1 MFVNP
6 LNPEVQVSEKLKN
19 REIVVKLT
27 VNLFYLSMCLNRME
41 DFMDMFSLTGK
52 TAIVTGASRGIGEAI
67 AKGFAKAGADLILV
81 SRNREALEKVAREIG
96 GVGRKAHP
104 IVADIGVPEDIQR
117 AVDAVL
123 KIFPRI
129 DVLVNNAGI
138 SPVLKRADQLV
149 LKEWEEIL
157 RVNLTGTFLFCQ
169 AVGKVMI
176 QQGGGKMINM
186 VSVGAVVGFPRQV
199 GYCATKGGILQLTK
213 VLALD
218 WARFNVQVNAIGPS
232 YLETELTQG
241 MRGSK
246 VISENLLQRTPMGR
260 FGKPE
265 EVVGA
270 ALYLASDASSYVT
283 GQTLF
288 VDGGWLAF

>member
-1 MFVNP
+1 
-6 LNPEVQVSEKLKN
+6 
-19 REIVVKLT
+19 
-27 VNLFYLSMCLNRME
+27 
-41 DFMDMFSLTGK
+41 MDILPLTGK

-67 AKGFAKAGADLILV
+67 AKGFADAGADLVLV
-81 SRNREALEKVAREIG
+81 SRKRADLENVAKEIG
-96 GVGRKAHP
+96 GIGRKAFP
-104 IVADIGVPEDIQR
+104 IVADIGVPEEVQG
-117 AVDAVL
+117 AVDATL

-129 DVLVNNAGI
+129 DILVNNAGI
-138 SPVLKRADQLV
+138 SPVLKRAEELA
-149 LKEWEEIL
+149 LNEWEDIL

-176 QQGGGKMINM
+176 QQGGGKIINM
-186 VSVGAVVGFPRQV
+186 VSVGAIVGFPRQV

-218 WARFNVQVNAIGPS
+218 WARFNVQVNAIGPA
-232 YLETELTQG
+232 YIETELTQG
-241 MRGSK
+241 MRESK
-246 VISENLLQRTPMGR
+246 VISESLLRRTPMGR

-270 ALYLASDASSYVT
+270 AIYLASDASSYVT

-288 VDGGWLAF
+288 VDGGWLAY

>member
-1 MFVNP
+1 
-6 LNPEVQVSEKLKN
+6 
-19 REIVVKLT
+19 
-27 VNLFYLSMCLNRME
+27 
-41 DFMDMFSLTGK
+41 MDILPLTGK
-52 TAIVTGASRGIGEAI
+52 TAIVTGASRGIGRAI
-67 AKGFAKAGADLILV
+67 AKGFADAGADLVLV
-81 SRNREALEKVAREIG
+81 SRKRADLENVAKEIG
-96 GVGRKAHP
+96 GIGRKAHP
-104 IVADIGVPEDIQR
+104 IVADIGVAEEVQR
-117 AVDAVL
+117 AVDAAL

-129 DVLVNNAGI
+129 DILVNNAGI
-138 SPVLKRADQLV
+138 SPVLKRAEELAV
-149 LKEWEEIL
+149 NEWEDIL

-176 QQGGGKMINM
+176 RQGGGKIINM
-186 VSVGAVVGFPRQV
+186 VSVGAIVGFPRQV

-232 YLETELTQG
+232 YIETELTQG
-241 MRGSK
+241 MRESR
-246 VISENLLQRTPMGR
+246 VISESLLRRTPMGR

-270 ALYLASDASSYVT
+270 AIYLASDASSYVT

-288 VDGGWLAF
+288 VDGGWLAY

>member
-1 MFVNP
+1 MRDSLNMFP
-6 LNPEVQVSEKLKN
+6 
-19 REIVVKLT
+19 
-27 VNLFYLSMCLNRME
+27 
-41 DFMDMFSLTGK
+41 LTGR

-67 AKGFAKAGADLILV
+67 AKGFAKAGADLVLV
-81 SRNREALEKVAREIG
+81 SRNKVALENVAEGI
-96 GVGRKAHP
+96 VSLGRKSLP
-104 IVADIGVPEDIQR
+104 IVADIGVPGEIQR
-117 AVDAVL
+117 SVDAAL
-123 KIFPRI
+123 KAFPRI
-129 DVLVNNAGI
+129 NILVNNAGI
-138 SPVLKRADQLV
+138 SPVLKRAEELD

-169 AVGKVMI
+169 AVGRVMI
-176 QQGGGKMINM
+176 QQGGGKIINM

-218 WARFNVQVNAIGPS
+218 WARFNIQVNAIGPS

-246 VISENLLQRTPMGR
+246 VISESLLRRTPMGR

>member
-1 MFVNP
+1 MTAP
-6 LNPEVQVSEKLKN
+6 DSAGDPSE
-19 REIVVKLT
+19 I
-27 VNLFYLSMCLNRME
+27 
-41 DFMDMFSLTGK
+41 FSLKGK

-67 AKGFAKAGADLILV
+67 ARGFARAGADLVLV
-81 SRNREALEKVAREIG
+81 SRNKEALEKLAGELAG
-96 GVGRKAHP
+96 AGRKMLPVA
-104 IVADIGVPEDIQR
+104 ADIGVPEEIQK
-117 AVDAVL
+117 AVETSL
-123 KIFPRI
+123 QTFPRI
-129 DVLVNNAGI
+129 DILVNNAGI
-138 SPVLKRADQLV
+138 SPVLKRADLME
-149 LKEWEEIL
+149 LNEWDQIL

-169 AVGKVMI
+169 AAGKIMI
-176 QQGGGKMINM
+176 QQGGGKIINM
-186 VSVGAVVGFPRQV
+186 VSVGAVVGFTRQA
-199 GYCATKGGILQLTK
+199 GYCAAKGGILQLTK

-218 WARFNVQVNAIGPS
+218 WVKFNVLVNAIGPS

-246 VISENLLQRTPMGR
+246 AISENLLQRTPMGR

-288 VDGGWLAF
+288 VDGGWLAC